1 MIDKIQLSRYKT
13 NAVQGQKKTSTY
25 YPNAYDNLFSNYLNS
40 LSNNSPTLQC
50 IIDDIAQEVVSLG
63 LTCPDKEQ
71 AARLKEFF
79 KKKSITAMAMGLI
92 SQESVSIEIRRNP
105 LKDIIAVEN
114 INVAH
119 FRVTHLDDGTPDQ
132 FAYRE
137 DWNPT
142 SSLHKSNNSYINS
155 YNNEDEKSLLYYYDS
170 GTFNTPYG
178 RPRYLSATDA
188 IELEIAIYMMHNH
201 GAQNGMFPSMVV
213 SKESSGDANTDREDA
228 IATQSQTT
236 GAANAGKVV
245 TTYYREGGNAP
256 TFSTPNM
263 TGIDKVYENQYATSE
278 IGILKAF
285 RIPSANLISGLN
297 SKGAGFTSETEE
309 LIFATERMRVK
320 IIEPRRQQLL
330 EILQPIFAELGIKDV
345 SFREVEEETSIVTLP
360 NAEGVTDTA
369 SKTQEEIDIAGKDG
383 ATSYNGAQ
391 IASAL
396 GIMENVKEGI
406 LTMDQAK
413 VFLIQ
418 MLKFTPEL
426 AEELFQKELEV
437 ERVLSENPEAD
448 LNNVNES
455 VKNLTGRQMQGIERI
470 VRKFDQGKLT
480 GSQARLMLQSGFGFT
495 EDEAQVWLENDELL
509 SKITLGAASD
519 FDDQSM
525 LDALEVGESIDL
537 DEWELVGV
545 REENGES
552 TEDWANSLIK
562 QNLSTIEK
570 LKDFVTSRPNKESN
584 LDKDYYKIRYSYQ
597 QKYASAKSRRFCSQM
612 MGRTG
617 RGVVYRKEDIDS
629 ASEDGVNN
637 NFGHNGQN
645 YSLFRYKGGVQCGHY
660 WQEELYRMKSKTELY
675 ISRGKNV
682 KNIPDKKKP
691 RGSAYRDAKKAPK
704 DMPRNGA
711 YPK

>member
-1 MIDKIQLSRYKT
+1 M
-13 NAVQGQKKTSTY
+13 
-25 YPNAYDNLFSNYLNS
+25 
-40 LSNNSPTLQC
+40 
-50 IIDDIAQEVVSLG
+50 G

-71 AARLKEFF
+71 AAKLKEFF
-79 KKKSITAMAMGLI
+79 KKKSVTAMATGLI

-105 LKDIIAVEN
+105 LKNITAVEN

-142 SSLHKSNNSYINS
+142 SSLYKYSNSYINS

-201 GAQNGMFPSMVV
+201 GAQQGMFPSMVV
-213 SKESSGDANTDREDA
+213 SKESSGDAETDRRDA
-228 IATQSQTT
+228 IETQAQTT
-236 GAANAGKVV
+236 GAANAGKVI

-263 TGIDKVYENQYATSE
+263 TGIDKVYEGQHATSE

-309 LIFATERMRVK
+309 LAYATERMRVK

-330 EILQPIFAELGIKDV
+330 EILQPIFAELEIENV
-345 SFREVEEETSIVTLP
+345 SFKEVEEDTV
-360 NAEGVTDTA
+360 VTD
-369 SKTQEEIDIAGKDG
+369 ED
-383 ATSYNGAQ
+383 
-391 IASAL
+391 
-396 GIMENVKEGI
+396 
-406 LTMDQAK
+406 
-413 VFLIQ
+413 
-418 MLKFTPEL
+418 
-426 AEELFQKELEV
+426 
-437 ERVLSENPEAD
+437 LS
-448 LNNVNES
+448 NVNES

-470 VRKFDQGKLT
+470 VRKYDQKKLT
-480 GSQARLMLQSGFGFT
+480 TAQAKLMLQSGYGFN
-495 EDEAQVWLENDELL
+495 EAEAQVWLENEDLL
-509 SKITLGAASD
+509 SVITLEKVKEEKD

-525 LDALEVGESIDL
+525 LDALEVGEAIDL

-545 REENGES
+545 REENGEN

-597 QKYASAKSRRFCSQM
+597 QKYASANSRKFCSKM
-612 MGRTG
+612 MSRTG
-617 RGVVYRKEDIDS
+617 RGVVYRKEDIDT
-629 ASEDGVNN
+629 ASEQGVNN
-637 NFGHNGQN
+637 SFGHNGQN

-660 WQEELYRMKSKTELY
+660 FQEELYRMKSKTELY
-675 ISRGKNV
+675 ISRGKIV
-682 KNIPDKKKP
+682 KNIPSKKKP
-691 RGSAYRDAKKAPK
+691 KGSAYRDAKKAPK